1 MKKLILGAAMAA
13 APLLALLPAPAFAQ
27 DGSAMMA
34 AMFPDPNGDG
44 VTTKD
49 ELTAASAARFA
60 QFDTNKDGKIDA
72 AEMEAIGQGGRM
84 VARADADGDGAVTQ
98 AEMLAATAARFDR
111 VDTNHDGKIDAAEK
125 EAARQ
130 RMMQMRQGQ

>member
-1 MKKLILGAAMAA
+1 MKKLILGAAMIAGSM
-13 APLLALLPAPAFAQ
+13 LALASPAAAQ

-49 ELTAASAARFA
+49 ELLGASAARFA
-60 QFDTNKDGKIDA
+60 QLDADKDGKLSEAEREA
-72 AEMEAIGQGGRM
+72 AQGGRM
-84 VARADADGDGAVTQ
+84 LARADANGDGVVTKD
-98 AEMLAATAARFDR
+98 ELTAAANTRFDR
-111 VDTNHDGKIDAAEK
+111 VDANHDGKIDATEK

-130 RMMQMRQGQ
+130 RMMQMRQGN